1 MNDFEPIRLAQVSA
15 GYKQRVVLD
24 GLDLSLQQGTI
35 TAIVGPN
42 GSGKSTVIRTMA
54 RLLPT
59 QSGVVFLD
67 GQDIRS
73 FGSRGIARLVSV
85 LPQSPSSPPGLT
97 VRELVELGRFPHTGL
112 FGRFGAEGKAAV
124 ESALTLTGL
133 TGFAE
138 RPLDEL
144 SGGERQRAWIALALA
159 QGAGTL
165 LLDEPTTFLDV
176 RHQFE
181 VLDLVASLCANS
193 GMTVVMVLHDLLH
206 AANYAD
212 RVVVVDGGGI
222 VADGPPSAVLNVELM
237 RTVFGVA
244 AKIFTDPESGR
255 MICLPVGPDR
265 SGSGRAPP

>member
-1 MNDFEPIRLAQVSA
+1 MNDVEPIRLVKVSA
-15 GYKQRVVLD
+15 GYGQRTVLR
-24 GLDLSLQQGTI
+24 GLDLRLQKGTI

-42 GSGKSTVIRTMA
+42 GSGKSTVIRAMA

-59 QSGVVFLD
+59 RSGAVLLD
-67 GQDIRS
+67 GRDIRS
-73 FGSRGIARLVSV
+73 FGPRGIARLVSV

-97 VRELVELGRFPHTGL
+97 VRELVEMGRFPHTGL
-112 FGRFGAEGKAAV
+112 FGRLGAEGTLAV
-124 ESALTLTGL
+124 ESALALTGL
-133 TGFAE
+133 SDFAE

-159 QGAGTL
+159 QGANTL

-181 VLDLVASLCANS
+181 VLDLVASLCKS
-193 GMTVVMVLHDLLH
+193 RGMTVVMVLHDLVH

-212 RVVVVDGGGI
+212 RVVVVDNGGI
-222 VADGPPSAVLNVELM
+222 VADGAPSAVLTVELM

-244 AKIFTDPESGR
+244 AKIFTNPETGR
-255 MICLPVGPDR
+255 IICLPIGTGM
-265 SGSGRAPP
+265 S

>member
-1 MNDFEPIRLAQVSA
+1 MNDIEPIRLEEVGA
-15 GYKQRVVLD
+15 GYKQRIVLE
-24 GLDLSLQQGTI
+24 GLDLGLQQGTI

-54 RLLPT
+54 RLLPAR
-59 QSGVVFLD
+59 SGVVLLN
-67 GQDIRS
+67 GRDIRS

-112 FGRFGAEGKAAV
+112 FGRHGAEGKLAV
-124 ESALTLTGL
+124 ESALALTGL
-133 TGFAE
+133 SSFAE
-138 RPLDEL
+138 RPVDEL

-181 VLDLVASLCANS
+181 VLDLVSSLCTS
-193 GMTVVMVLHDLLH
+193 GGMTVVMVLHDLLH

-212 RVVVVDGGGI
+212 RVVVVDSGRI
-222 VADGPPSAVLNVELM
+222 VADGAPSAVLNVELM
-237 RTVFGVA
+237 RSVFGVT
-244 AKIFTDPESGR
+244 AKIFTDPESGE
-255 MICLPVGPDR
+255 MICLPIGPGR
-265 SGSGRAPP
+265 S

>member
-1 MNDFEPIRLAQVSA
+1 MSDIEPIRLEQVAA
-15 GYKQRVVLD
+15 GYGRRMVLE

-42 GSGKSTVIRTMA
+42 GSGKSTVIRAMS
-54 RLLPT
+54 RLLAT
-59 QSGVVFLD
+59 RSGVVLLD
-67 GQDIRS
+67 GKDIRS

-97 VRELVELGRFPHTGL
+97 VRELVELGRYPHTGL
-112 FGRFGAEGKAAV
+112 LGRIGAEGKLAV

-133 TGFAE
+133 TGFAD

-181 VLDLVASLCANS
+181 VLDLVASLCA
-193 GMTVVMVLHDLLH
+193 GGDMTVVMVLPTSCMLP
-206 AANYAD
+206 
-212 RVVVVDGGGI
+212 I
-222 VADGPPSAVLNVELM
+222 M
-237 RTVFGVA
+237 RTGSSWWTVA
-244 AKIFTDPESGR
+244 E
-255 MICLPVGPDR
+255 
-265 SGSGRAPP
+265 

>member
-1 MNDFEPIRLAQVSA
+1 MNDVEPIRLEQVSA
-15 GYKQRVVLD
+15 GYGRRMVLE
-24 GLDLSLQQGTI
+24 GLDLRLQQGTI

-42 GSGKSTVIRTMA
+42 GSGKSTVIRAMS
-54 RLLPT
+54 RLLPAR
-59 QSGVVFLD
+59 SGVVFLD
-67 GQDIRS
+67 GRDIRN
-73 FGSRGIARLVSV
+73 FGSRDIARLVSV

-112 FGRFGAEGKAAV
+112 FGRHGAEGKLAV

-133 TGFAE
+133 SGFAE

-159 QGAGTL
+159 QGANTL

-181 VLDLVASLCANS
+181 VLDLVASLCAS
-193 GMTVVMVLHDLLH
+193 GDMTVVLVLHDLLH

-212 RVVVVDGGGI
+212 RVVVVDSGRI
-222 VADGPPSAVLNVELM
+222 VADGAPSAVLNVELM

-255 MICLPVGPDR
+255 MVCLPIGPDR
-265 SGSGRAPP
+265 S

>member
-1 MNDFEPIRLAQVSA
+1 MSSVEPIRLAQVSA
-15 GYKQRVVLD
+15 GYGRRMVLD
-24 GLDLSLQQGTI
+24 GFDLGLRQGAI

-42 GSGKSTVIRTMA
+42 GSGKSTVIRAMA

-59 QSGVVFLD
+59 RSGVVLLD
-67 GQDIRS
+67 GRDIRS

-112 FGRFGAEGKAAV
+112 LGRLGAEGTRAV
-124 ESALTLTGL
+124 EEALALTDLGD
-133 TGFAE
+133 FAE

-159 QGAGTL
+159 QGADTL

-181 VLDLVASLCANS
+181 VLDLVASLCAGR

-212 RVVVVDGGGI
+212 RVVVVDNGRI
-222 VADGPPSAVLNVELM
+222 VADGAPSAVLTVKLM

-244 AKIFTDPESGR
+244 AKIFTEPESGR
-255 MICLPVGPDR
+255 MVCLPTSAGR
-265 SGSGRAPP
+265 S

>member
-1 MNDFEPIRLAQVSA
+1 MNDVEPIRLGQVSA
-15 GYKQRVVLD
+15 GYGQRMVLD
-24 GLDLSLQQGTI
+24 SLDLGLQHGTL

-42 GSGKSTVIRTMA
+42 GSGKSTVIRAMS
-54 RLLPT
+54 RLLPARR
-59 QSGVVFLD
+59 GVVLLD

-73 FGSRGIARLVSV
+73 LGSRDIARLVSV

-112 FGRFGAEGKAAV
+112 FGRFGVEGAMAV

-133 TGFAE
+133 TDFAE
-138 RPLDEL
+138 RPIDEL
-144 SGGERQRAWIALALA
+144 SGGERQRAWVALALA
-159 QGAGTL
+159 QGASTL

-181 VLDLVASLCANS
+181 VLDLVASLCTS
-193 GMTVVMVLHDLLH
+193 RDMTVVMVLHDLVH

-212 RVVVVDGGGI
+212 RVVVVDDGRI
-222 VADGPPSAVLNVELM
+222 VADGAPSAVLTVELM

-244 AKIFTDPESGR
+244 AKIFTNPESGR
-255 MICLPVGPDR
+255 TFCLPIGTGR
-265 SGSGRAPP
+265 S

>member
-1 MNDFEPIRLAQVSA
+1 MNHVEPIRLEQVSA
-15 GYKQRVVLD
+15 GYKQRMVLD
-24 GLDLSLQQGTI
+24 GLDLGLQQGTI

-42 GSGKSTVIRTMA
+42 GSGKSTVIRAMA
-54 RLLPT
+54 RLLPAR
-59 QSGVVFLD
+59 SGVVLLD

-112 FGRFGAEGKAAV
+112 FGRLGAEGTLAV

-133 TGFAE
+133 TDFAE
-138 RPLDEL
+138 RPVDEL

-181 VLDLVASLCANS
+181 VLDLVASLCTNR
-193 GMTVVMVLHDLLH
+193 GITVLMVLHDLVH

-212 RVVVVDGGGI
+212 RVVVVDGGRI
-222 VADGPPSAVLNVELM
+222 VADGAPSAVLTVELM
-237 RTVFGVA
+237 QTVFGVA
-244 AKIFTDPESGR
+244 AKFFTNPETGR
-255 MICLPVGPDR
+255 TICLPI
-265 SGSGRAPP
+265 SASKS

>member
-1 MNDFEPIRLAQVSA
+1 MNHVDPIRLAQVSA
-15 GYKQRVVLD
+15 GYGQRVVLD
-24 GLDLSLQQGTI
+24 GLELRLQQGTI

-59 QSGVVFLD
+59 RSGIVFLD

-112 FGRFGAEGKAAV
+112 FGRLGAEGRTAV
-124 ESALTLTGL
+124 ESALALTGL
-133 TGFAE
+133 GGFAE

-159 QGAGTL
+159 QGASTL

-181 VLDLVASLCANS
+181 VLDLVASLCAS
-193 GMTVVMVLHDLLH
+193 GRMTVVMVLHDLLH

-212 RVVVVDGGGI
+212 RVVVVNDGRI
-222 VADGPPSAVLNVELM
+222 VADGAPPAVLNAELM

-244 AKIFTDPESGR
+244 AEIFTNPESGR
-255 MICLPVGPDR
+255 MICLPIGPDR
-265 SGSGRAPP
+265 S

>member
-1 MNDFEPIRLAQVSA
+1 MNHPRINDAKPIKLAQVSA
-15 GYKQRVVLD
+15 GYGKRIVLD
-24 GLDLSLQQGTI
+24 GLDLGLQQGTI

-42 GSGKSTVIRTMA
+42 GSGKSTVIRAMA
-54 RLLPT
+54 RLLPAR
-59 QSGVVFLD
+59 SGVVLLD

-73 FGSRGIARLVSV
+73 FGSRDIARLVSV

-112 FGRFGAEGKAAV
+112 FGRLGAEGTLAV

-133 TGFAE
+133 TDFAE
-138 RPLDEL
+138 RPVDEL

-165 LLDEPTTFLDV
+165 LLDEPTTFLDI

-181 VLDLVASLCANS
+181 VLDLVASLCAS
-193 GMTVVMVLHDLLH
+193 GDMTVVMVLHDLLH

-212 RVVVVDGGGI
+212 RVVVVDSGRI
-222 VADGPPSAVLNVELM
+222 VADGPPAAVLTVELM

-255 MICLPVGPDR
+255 VICLPIGPGR
-265 SGSGRAPP
+265 S

>member
-1 MNDFEPIRLAQVSA
+1 MNDVEPIRLAQVSA
-15 GYKQRVVLD
+15 GYGQRVVLD
-24 GLDLSLQQGTI
+24 GLDLGLQQGTI

-42 GSGKSTVIRTMA
+42 GSGKSTVIRAMA

-59 QSGVVFLD
+59 RNGVVLLD

-73 FGSRGIARLVSV
+73 FGPRGIARLVSV

-97 VRELVELGRFPHTGL
+97 VRDLVELGRFPHTGL
-112 FGRFGAEGKAAV
+112 FGRLGAEGADAV
-124 ESALTLTGL
+124 ESALAVTGL
-133 TGFAE
+133 RDFAE
-138 RPLDEL
+138 RPVDEL
-144 SGGERQRAWIALALA
+144 SGGERQRAWVALALA

-181 VLDLVASLCANS
+181 VLDLIASLCT
-193 GMTVVMVLHDLLH
+193 GREMTVVMVLHDLVH

-212 RVVVVDGGGI
+212 RVVVVDSGRV
-222 VADGPPSAVLNVELM
+222 VADGAPSAVLTVELM

-244 AKIFTDPESGR
+244 ARVFADPESGR
-255 MICLPVGPDR
+255 MICLPIGTGR
-265 SGSGRAPP
+265 S